1 MVLVGWQEQTAASV
15 LPRLL
20 ERVPALSLSPSP
32 SPSLPSDVI
41 VSALCILSPW
51 ILRRLGL

>member
-15 LPRLL
+15 LLRLL